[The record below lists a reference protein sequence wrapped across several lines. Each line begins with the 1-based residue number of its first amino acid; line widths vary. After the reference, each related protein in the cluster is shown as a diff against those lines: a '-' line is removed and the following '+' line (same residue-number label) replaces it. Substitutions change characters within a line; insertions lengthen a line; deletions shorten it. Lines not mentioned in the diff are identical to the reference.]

1 MFRKFILI
9 VVPVVALS
17 MLVFG
22 VIHILNAE
30 QQQPKLQPPTTPARN
45 PYSHSIAASGLVEPQ
60 SENIAIGS
68 ALSGVVLEV
77 FVPADKV
84 GQQVAKGTPLFRVDD
99 RQLKAQLAW
108 QEAALHA
115 AEAQLAKLQ
124 AMPRK
129 EVVPPAEARVRAAEA
144 KARLWLDQA
153 NRAKKLLA
161 ANAVQEEDYNTKRSS
176 YEEAEAQAATAQA
189 ELAEIRAGA
198 WEPDKLIA
206 QAAIAQAKAQL
217 EITKTD
223 IDRCLVRAPVDGQI
237 LQVSVRPGEFVSAPP
252 NKELIVLGD
261 LAHLRVRVEI
271 DEQDIPRFTT
281 GMPAKAYARGNNAK
295 AIPLTFV
302 RVEPYVVPKR
312 SLTGDNTERVD
323 TRVLQVI
330 YEVSETDQTL
340 FVGQQMDVFL
350 DKTGEA
356 PAPEPPLAKSVG
368 TKSRNGT

>member
-1 MFRKFILI
+1 MFRKIILI

-30 QQQPKLQPPTTPARN
+30 QQLPKTQPPTLPARN
-45 PYSHSIAASGLVEPQ
+45 PYAHSIAASGIVEPQ

-68 ALSGVVLEV
+68 ALPGVVLEV

-84 GQQVAKGTPLFRVDD
+84 GQQVTKGTPLFRVDD

-124 AMPRK
+124 AMPRP
-129 EVVPPAEARVRAAEA
+129 EVLPPAEARVRAAES

-153 NRAKKLLA
+153 NRAKKLLS
-161 ANAVQEEDYNTKRSS
+161 ANAVQEEEYNIKRNS
-176 YEEAEAQAATAQA
+176 YEEAEANAATALA
-189 ELAEIRAGA
+189 ELAELKAGA

-206 QAAIAQAKAQL
+206 RAAIAQAKAQL

-271 DEQDIPRFTT
+271 DEQDIPRFAT
-281 GMPAKAYARGNNAK
+281 GLPAKAYARGANSK
-295 AIPLTFV
+295 PIPLTFV

-330 YEVSETDQTL
+330 YEVGSTNQTL

-350 DKTGEA
+350 DLASDGALAK
-356 PAPEPPLAKSVG
+356 PPLVKSVG
-368 TKSRNGT
+368 M